1 VNYLS
6 VSSISFAGYDKQ
18 AEVPPHVAI
27 ELKGVAM
34 EVVGCIKSI
43 FEEVVSRFAATEYFD
58 GLHHYTFPNPSTNDT
73 TSIGLHFL
81 MATFR
86 TDLAGNVEGRDI
98 QAMHILATQIRAN
111 LQRHAYLAKSSP

>member
-1 VNYLS
+1 MNYLS
-6 VSSISFAGYDKQ
+6 VSSIYFAGYDKK

-27 ELKGVAM
+27 ELKGVAI

-43 FEEVVSRFAATEYFD
+43 FEEVVREFLATEYFD
-58 GLHHYTFPNPSTNDT
+58 GLHHYTFPDPSTNDN

-86 TDLAGNVEGRDI
+86 TDLAGDVEGRDI
-98 QAMHILATQIRAN
+98 QAMRVLATQIRAN
-111 LQRHAYLAKSSP
+111 LQRYDQLAKSSP